1 MQACTR
7 AQFDRPLLAQRVQFA
22 LVVQGEAQSIDGPLE
37 QHEQAVGAIDQLAV
51 PALLQ
56 DQHQAVVFLEQAG
69 ATSPIRSTSCSESQ
83 IGEQQG
89 A

>member
-1 MQACTR
+1 
-7 AQFDRPLLAQRVQFA
+7 VQFA
-22 LVVQGEAQSIDGPLE
+22 LVVQGEAQCVDGALE

-56 DQHQAVVFLEQAG
+56 HQHQAVVFLEQACRRHI
-69 ATSPIRSTSCSESQ
+69 ADPLDQLQRITQ

-89 A
+89 AQLWAMRG